1 MAAPW
6 RSKAS
11 FFWKRVG
18 CVGYMISAINRSMAS
33 HLSQRVKG
41 IQPFIVMELLARAQV
56 LERKGIDVVH
66 MEIGEPDF
74 DTPDVVR
81 SAAIKG
87 CQAGKTHYTNS
98 LGYRDLREAIARYK
112 KDSRGLDLDVDREI
126 MVTAGSSPGFLMA
139 MGALV
144 DPGDE
149 VIVSDPGYPCYQNFI
164 RFFGGV
170 PKPVKIHEDERFELD
185 PERLEKA
192 ITGKTR
198 MVVLNS
204 PANPTGQQI
213 SEKALRRIADVVLT
227 RKDIWVLSDE
237 IYAELTYTGKI
248 APSISTIPE
257 MKGRTI
263 VLDGFSKMWAMT
275 GWRLGYI
282 AAPDPIMKAMDKI
295 NQNFMI
301 CAPSVSQEAAIAALS
316 CTKETAE
323 MLRLYKERRDI
334 IVKRIN
340 EIEGISMKY
349 PPSGAFYAF
358 TNFSAV
364 SSDSL
369 KLAYELLEKGHVA
382 ATPGIGF
389 GENGE
394 GFIRFSYTTDIP
406 HITKAMDRVE
416 RFIKARKQ

>member
-1 MAAPW
+1 
-6 RSKAS
+6 
-11 FFWKRVG
+11 
-18 CVGYMISAINRSMAS
+18 MAS
-33 HLSQRVKG
+33 RFSQRVGNIK
-41 IQPFIVMELLARAQV
+41 PFIVMELLARAQE
-56 LERKGIDVVH
+56 LERKGANVVH

-81 SAAIKG
+81 DAAIKG
-87 CQAGKTHYTNS
+87 CRAGKTHYTNS
-98 LGYRDLREAIARYK
+98 LGYRELREAIARYK

-149 VIVSDPGYPCYQNFI
+149 VIVMDPGYPCYQNFI

-170 PKPVKIHEDERFELD
+170 PKPVKIHEDKRFELD
-185 PERLEKA
+185 PERLEAA

-213 SEKALRRIADVVLT
+213 SEKALRRVADVVLA
-227 RKDIWVLSDE
+227 RKDLWVLTDE
-237 IYAELTYTGKI
+237 IYAELTYTGQI
-248 APSISTIPE
+248 APSISSIPE
-257 MKGRTI
+257 MRGRTI

-275 GWRLGYI
+275 GWRLGYLV
-282 AAPDPIMKAMDKI
+282 APDPLMKAMDKI

-301 CAPSVSQEAAIAALS
+301 CAPSVSQEAAIAALGCS
-316 CTKETAE
+316 KETAE
-323 MLRLYKERRDI
+323 MLRLYKERRDV

-364 SSDSL
+364 SRDSL

-394 GFIRFSYTTDIP
+394 GFIRFSYTTDVAN
-406 HITKAMDRVE
+406 ITEAMDRLE
-416 RFIKARKQ
+416 RFLKTRKQ

>member
-1 MAAPW
+1 MRQGTGGYMAG
-6 RSKAS
+6 RFSR
-11 FFWKRVG
+11 RVG
-18 CVGYMISAINRSMAS
+18 SI
-33 HLSQRVKG
+33 K
-41 IQPFIVMELLARAQV
+41 PFIVMELLARAQA
-56 LERKGIDVVH
+56 LERKGTSIVH

-81 SAAIKG
+81 AAAIKG

-98 LGYRDLREAIARYK
+98 LGYRELREAIARYK
-112 KDSRGLDLDVDREI
+112 KDSRGLDLDVDKEL

-149 VIVSDPGYPCYQNFI
+149 VIVTDPGYPCYQNFI

-170 PKPVKIHEDERFELD
+170 PAPVKIFEEDSFDVD
-185 PERLEKA
+185 PARLEQA
-192 ITGKTR
+192 ITKKTR
-198 MVVLNS
+198 LIVLNS

-213 SEKALRRIADVVLT
+213 SGKVLRRIADIVLA
-227 RKDIWVLSDE
+227 REDLWVLSDE

-248 APSISTIPE
+248 APSISSIPE
-257 MKGRTI
+257 MRDRTI

-282 AAPDPIMKAMDKI
+282 IAPDALMKAMDKI

-301 CAPSVSQEAAIAALS
+301 CAPSVSQEAAIAALGCS
-316 CTKETAE
+316 KETAE
-323 MLRLYKERRDI
+323 MLRLYKQRRDV

-340 EIEGISMKY
+340 QMHGISMKY

-358 TNFSAV
+358 ANIKAV
-364 SSDSL
+364 SNDSL
-369 KLAYELLEKGHVA
+369 TFAYDLLEKGHVA

-389 GENGE
+389 GANGE
-394 GFIRFSYTTDIP
+394 GFIRFSYTTGIDRIGE
-406 HITKAMDRVE
+406 AMDRVE
-416 RFIKARKQ
+416 RFLEISTR

>member
-1 MAAPW
+1 MPQ
-6 RSKAS
+6 
-11 FFWKRVG
+11 G
-18 CVGYMISAINRSMAS
+18 TDQSMDGRF
-33 HLSQRVKG
+33 SQRVGNIK
-41 IQPFIVMELLARAQV
+41 PFIVMELLARAQE
-56 LERKGIDVVH
+56 LERKGINVMH

-81 SAAIKG
+81 EAAIKG
-87 CQAGKTHYTNS
+87 CRAGKTHYTNS
-98 LGYRDLREAIARYK
+98 LGYRELREAIARYK
-112 KDSRGLDLDVDREI
+112 KDSRGLVLDVDREI

-139 MGALV
+139 MGAIV

-149 VIVSDPGYPCYQNFI
+149 VIVTDPGYPCYQNFI

-170 PKPVKIHEDERFELD
+170 PAPVKIFEDAAFDVD

-192 ITGKTR
+192 ITKKTR
-198 MVVLNS
+198 MIVLNS

-213 SEKALRRIADVVLT
+213 SEKALRRIADVVLA
-227 RKDIWVLSDE
+227 RKDIWVLTDE

-248 APSISTIPE
+248 APSISSIPE
-257 MKGRTI
+257 MRARTI

-275 GWRLGYI
+275 GWRLGYLV
-282 AAPDPIMKAMDKI
+282 APDPLMKVMDKI

-301 CAPSVSQEAAIAALS
+301 CAPSVSQEAAIAALG
-316 CTKETAE
+316 CAKETAE
-323 MLRLYKERRDI
+323 MLRLYKERRDV

-340 EIEGISMKY
+340 QMQGISMAY

-358 TNFSAV
+358 ANIKAV
-364 SSDSL
+364 SNDSL
-369 KLAYELLEKGHVA
+369 TFTYDLLEKGHVA

-394 GFIRFSYTTDIP
+394 GFVRFSYTTSIKN
-406 HITKAMDRVE
+406 ISEAMDRVE
-416 RFIKARKQ
+416 AYLKQRRL